1 MAEVKLIYFA
11 WLRERIGHGEETA
24 ALTPDITTVAE
35 LVSWLRGRGEGYAL
49 AFAQPDIVRA
59 AIDRRHCRPDTP
71 LAGAREIAFFPPM
84 TGG

>member
-1 MAEVKLIYFA
+1 MKLIYFA

-24 ALTPDITTVAE
+24 VLPPGITTVAE
-35 LVSWLRGRGEGYAL
+35 LVSWLRGRGEGYAR

-59 AIDRRHCRPDTP
+59 AIDRRHSRPDTP

>member
-24 ALTPDITTVAE
+24 VLAPEIKTIADL
-35 LVSWLRGRGEGYAL
+35 LSWLRARGEGYAL

-59 AIDRRHCRPDTP
+59 AIDRRHCRHDAP